1 MKANNKFFMRSDNA
15 QVGIGTLIIFIAM
28 VLVAAVAAAVLIQ
41 TSGVLQQKAQQTGKE
56 STKEVSSNV
65 AIDTIEGWRGGTQAS
80 ESAHD
85 VFSNELYR
93 LDIRASLKV
102 GSEPVD
108 MNQAVI
114 TISDG
119 TTTNDLRYVEGEL
132 ITAKAYTGATANG
145 TNTTST
151 AVTGKVNTTYRLL
164 VTGINPTSALN
175 KIKKVFPDVNTDAQ
189 FALNTTAGSAADP
202 FLWDKPD
209 DGGSVIAIA
218 AGIFDPISYVEATA
232 TNAGGAI
239 NVSSYLVRGDI
250 FYVIEEIRDEDK
262 SFTKS
267 NPVMNKGDLVKLTI
281 LSAPS
286 GVVGSSS
293 LQAAN
298 TTEDAQYLRNDPL
311 IGEADLTITP
321 RSTISINIVPEG
333 GANTQVDFVAPS
345 SFGVKANVGLYP

>member
-65 AIDTIEGWRGGTQAS
+65 AIDSIEGWRGGTNAS
-80 ESAHD
+80 ASD
-85 VFSNELYR
+85 PDTFSVPLYR

-108 MNQAVI
+108 MNQAII

-119 TTTNDLRYVEGEL
+119 TTTNDLRYIEADLVIHTANTTNVGNGDGTYNATSL
-132 ITAKAYTGATANG
+132 SITTGAIGYPTTVYAIHVNE
-145 TNTTST
+145 TST
-151 AVTGKVNTTYRLL
+151 DYTKF
-164 VTGINPTSALN
+164 
-175 KIKKVFPDVNTDAQ
+175 KKVFPDTNIDLADNATNNTDLLWSAPD
-189 FALNTTAGSAADP
+189 NTGH
-202 FLWDKPD
+202 
-209 DGGSVIAIA
+209 AIA
-218 AGIFDPISYVEATA
+218 KSADGFDGASYATYDYFA
-232 TNAGGAI
+232 RADMF
-239 NVSSYLVRGDI
+239 YLID
-250 FYVIEEIRDEDK
+250 EIRDEDK

-267 NPVMNKGDLVKLTI
+267 NPVMNKGDLVKI
-281 LSAPS
+281 IVLSAPRDAADTEGS
-286 GVVGSSS
+286 YGGAATADTQLNNNYPYVGES
-293 LQAAN
+293 
-298 TTEDAQYLRNDPL
+298 
-311 IGEADLTITP
+311 DLTITP

-345 SFGVKANVGLYP
+345 SFGVKSNVGLYP